1 MFTFVLFRVFLNP
14 LRLPVWVFEPKKKS
28 EKKSFFKNK
37 INQKYVIF
45 LEEVLMLLIY
55 VNILSRQGH
64 PLINKI
70 FEMEKNWFPYFRKY
84 GNS

>member
-1 MFTFVLFRVFLNP
+1 MFTFVLLRVFLNP

-28 EKKSFFKNK
+28 EKKSLFKNK

-45 LEEVLMLLIY
+45 LEQVLMLLIY